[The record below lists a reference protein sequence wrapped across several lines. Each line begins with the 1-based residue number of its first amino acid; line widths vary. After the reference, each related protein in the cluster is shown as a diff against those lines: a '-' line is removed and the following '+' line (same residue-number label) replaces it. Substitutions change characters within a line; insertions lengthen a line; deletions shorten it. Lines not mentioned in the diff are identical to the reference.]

1 MTTAPA
7 ATSAQRPT
15 VTGATQTARAPIEAP
30 SRSVTPTAVQSVEFL
45 ISSEGVTALG
55 KWSLVTS
62 VNGDLW
68 IEKQETLFNPLDP
81 HWTHVEL
88 VEAENF
94 LQYIAVANTEYS
106 CNALKELIRSMSDE
120 IDDLIDQRHRL
131 DMIDADEI

>member
-1 MTTAPA
+1 MK
-7 ATSAQRPT
+7 
-15 VTGATQTARAPIEAP
+15 PIAL
-30 SRSVTPTAVQSVEFL
+30 SQDRIKFKF
-45 ISSEGVTALG
+45 IHLG